1 MSVVTILGGAIV
13 TAVTEGATAPL
24 LYNIGTTIVKP
35 YATSTITQH
44 LGSSGAEVVQSQSS
58 DDGATPN
65 LVLAQAYGEAINRGL
80 IRDPDTIQSMMD
92 YEWSTVNSEDPAAHP
107 VVDIENLTNEQINS
121 MLDWKRD
128 VVADEGDLHTFNEL
142 YHTVSDGRDD
152 GREAASPRTG

>member
-1 MSVVTILGGAIV
+1 M
-13 TAVTEGATAPL
+13 
-24 LYNIGTTIVKP
+24 
-35 YATSTITQH
+35 
-44 LGSSGAEVVQSQSS
+44 
-58 DDGATPN
+58 
-65 LVLAQAYGEAINRGL
+65 
-80 IRDPDTIQSMMD
+80 
-92 YEWSTVNSEDPAAHP
+92 NSENPAAHP